1 MTPRIAVIG
10 AGHWGRNLMRNFDA
24 LGALAAFCDE
34 DAATLAREAAAFPKA
49 RVARTLEALLADPTI
64 DAVAISTPAATH
76 SLLGR
81 RALEAGKHAF
91 IEKPLCLTATE
102 AEALGRLAD
111 KLDRTLM
118 VGHLL
123 LFHPAFAALKRFV
136 AEGRIGPLRYI
147 YSNRASLGRIRR
159 EGGALWE
166 FAPHDV
172 SMILGLTGAMPER
185 VTCVGGAWLQAEVAD
200 LTLTHLAFPNGIQA
214 HIFVSWL
221 HPYKDHR
228 MVVIGAEGM
237 VVFDDVAQGPN
248 KLLHYPHVVD
258 ITGDIPAVTKAPAMP
273 IAYNAEEPLAR
284 ECRHFLDCVANRKT
298 PISDWR
304 EGHRVLAVL
313 QACQRALNSG
323 GASIVEALP

>member
-1 MTPRIAVIG
+1 MTPRVAVIG

-24 LGALAAFCDE
+24 LGALVAFYDE
-34 DAATLAREAAAFPKA
+34 DATTRDREASNYPKVRAAQS
-49 RVARTLEALLADPTI
+49 LDALLADSTI
-64 DAVAISTPAATH
+64 DAVAIATPAATH
-76 SLLGR
+76 SALGHR
-81 RALEAGKHAF
+81 VLEAGKHAF
-91 IEKPLCLTATE
+91 VEKPLCLNAAD
-102 AEALGRLAD
+102 AEALGRRAD

-123 LFHPAFAALKRFV
+123 LFHPAFTALKRFV
-136 AEGRIGPLRYI
+136 AEGRIGALRYI

-159 EGGALWE
+159 EGGVLWE

-185 VTCVGGAWLQAEVAD
+185 VTCVGGAWLKAEVAD

-228 MVVIGAEGM
+228 MVVIGADGM
-237 VVFDDVAQGPN
+237 VVFDDVAQGPA
-248 KLLHYPHVVD
+248 KLLHYPHVVNF
-258 ITGDIPAVTKAPAMP
+258 TGDIPAVTKATAIP
-273 IAYNAEEPLAR
+273 ISYDAEEPLAR
-284 ECRHFLDCVANRKT
+284 ECQHFLDCVASRKT
-298 PISDWR
+298 PLSDWR

-323 GASIVEALP
+323 GASKVAALP

>member
-1 MTPRIAVIG
+1 MTPRVAVIG

-24 LGALAAFCDE
+24 LGALTAFYD
-34 DAATLAREAAAFPKA
+34 DDTATRAREAAAYPNA
-49 RVARTLEALLADPTI
+49 RAASSLDALLADPAI
-64 DAVAISTPAATH
+64 DAVVIATPAATH
-76 SLLGR
+76 SALGR
-81 RALEAGKHAF
+81 RALEAGKHTF
-91 IEKPLCLTATE
+91 VEKPLCLNAPD

-111 KLDRTLM
+111 RLDRTLM

-123 LFHPAFAALKRFV
+123 LFHPAFVALKRFL
-136 AEGRIGPLRYI
+136 AESHIGELRYI

-172 SMILGLTGAMPER
+172 SMILGLTGVMPER

-200 LTLTHLAFPNGIQA
+200 LTLTHLAFPSGVQA

-228 MVVIGAEGM
+228 MVVIGANGM
-237 VVFDDVAQGPN
+237 VVFDDVASGPQ

-258 ITGDIPAVTKAPAMP
+258 NTGDIPAVTKAAAIP
-273 IAYNAEEPLAR
+273 IPYDSDEPLAR
-284 ECRHFLDCVANRKT
+284 ECRHFLDCVSNRKT
-298 PISDWR
+298 PLSDWR

-323 GASIVEALP
+323 GAAVIEALP

>member
-1 MTPRIAVIG
+1 MTPRLAVIG
-10 AGHWGRNLMRNFDA
+10 TGHWGRNLMRNFEA
-24 LGALAAFCDE
+24 LGALAACYDE
-34 DAATLAREAAAFPKA
+34 DAATLAREASFYPKA
-49 RVARTLEALLADPTI
+49 RAARTLDDLLADPAI
-64 DAVAISTPAATH
+64 DAVAIATPAATH

-91 IEKPLCLTATE
+91 VEKPLCLNAAE

-111 KLDRTLM
+111 RLGRTLM

-123 LFHPAFAALKRFV
+123 LFHPAFAALKRFL
-136 AEGRIGPLRYI
+136 AEGRIGALRYI

-159 EGGALWE
+159 EGSALWE

-172 SMILGLTGAMPER
+172 SMILALTGGLPER
-185 VTCVGGAWLQAEVAD
+185 ITCVGGAWLQAEVAD
-200 LTLTHLAFPNGIQA
+200 LTLTHMTFSSGVQA

-228 MVVIGAEGM
+228 MVVIGADGM
-237 VVFDDVAQGPN
+237 VVFDDVAQGPA
-248 KLLHYPHVVD
+248 KLLHYPHAVD
-258 ITGDIPAVTKAPAMP
+258 VTGDLPAVTRAAAIP
-273 IAYNAEEPLAR
+273 IPYDAEEPLAN

-313 QACQRALNSG
+313 QACQRALTSG
-323 GASIVEALP
+323 GVASVEPLP